1 MTDASTRSASRQGST
16 TGPGAASTP
25 QTRSP
30 WPALWALVI
39 GFFMILV
46 DTTIVSVANPAI
58 KAALDPDTNNLD
70 NVVWV
75 TSAYLLAYAV
85 PLLITGRLGDRFGP
99 KNIYLIGLAI
109 FTLASL
115 ACGLSGSLELLIV
128 ARAVQGVGAALMTPQ
143 TMAVITRTFPP
154 DRRGAA
160 MGLWGATAGV
170 ATLVGPLAGGLLVDG
185 LGWEWI
191 FFINIPVGVVAFV
204 LAWRLVPQLE
214 THAHRFDIPGVILSA
229 VALFLIVFGLQEGE
243 HYDWGP

>member
-1 MTDASTRSASRQGST
+1 MTEPTHASAASAS
-16 TGPGAASTP
+16 AAAP
-25 QTRSP
+25 RERNP

-99 KNIYLIGLAI
+99 KNIYLIGLAV

-115 ACGLSGSLELLIV
+115 GCGLSPHARALLI
-128 ARAVQGVGAALMTPQ
+128 A
-143 TMAVITRTFPP
+143 
-154 DRRGAA
+154 
-160 MGLWGATAGV
+160 
-170 ATLVGPLAGGLLVDG
+170 
-185 LGWEWI
+185 
-191 FFINIPVGVVAFV
+191 
-204 LAWRLVPQLE
+204 
-214 THAHRFDIPGVILSA
+214 SA
-229 VALFLIVFGLQEGE
+229 PSRVSA
-243 HYDWGP
+243 PRS